1 MTSGFFDIYKCHS
14 QQPLFGQL
22 HPALRALLALTPLL
36 ITLGC
41 FSVVML
47 AMSLLLALG
56 FIGFVRGPA
65 ACLRTLRQAAPLLIV
80 IMVLNPL
87 ISPSG
92 THALLTLG
100 PFAIYGE
107 SLMWGI
113 LMGLMFAASLAWLEG
128 FGLILPAD
136 GLCDL
141 LGSTTPTLALMV
153 SMAMRLVPDL
163 FVQAQG
169 AKAVRE
175 ACTASRP
182 PNAQNAPGSTLV
194 EKPVPPKVVRPR
206 LISAKLSWAACISTA
221 LLGWTL
227 AESLS
232 RASSMEARGW
242 GVGPRSHYRQW
253 RWTLSQKVQFAML
266 LMADG
271 FMLSS
276 FFYYQAGW
284 ASALAP
290 QALLGGTLPGPV
302 NLLSLVLL
310 GMPLAVFGYLTFQER
325 RMP

>member
-1 MTSGFFDIYKCHS
+1 MTGGFFDIYKSHS

-41 FSVVML
+41 FSVML
-47 AMSLLLALG
+47 LAASLVLALG
-56 FIGFVRGPA
+56 FICLVSGPA
-65 ACLRTLRQAAPLLIV
+65 AALRTLRQAAPLLI
-80 IMVLNPL
+80 IIILLNPL

-92 THALLTLG
+92 TQKLLTLG

-113 LMGLMFAASLAWLEG
+113 LTGLMLAASLAWLEV
-128 FGLILPAD
+128 FGLILSTD
-136 GLCDL
+136 ELCDL
-141 LGSTTPTLALMV
+141 LGSAAPTLALMV
-153 SMAMRLVPDL
+153 SMAMRLVPNL
-163 FVQAQG
+163 FGKAQG

-182 PNAQNAPGSTLV
+182 SNSQNAPGSPPAK
-194 EKPVPPKVVRPR
+194 KPMPQKAAHPQWM
-206 LISAKLSWAACISTA
+206 SAKLSWAARISTA

-227 AESLS
+227 ADSLS

-253 RWTLSQKVQFAML
+253 RWSFSQKVQFAML

-271 FMLSS
+271 LMLGA
-276 FFYYQAGW
+276 FFCYQAGW
-284 ASALAP
+284 VSALTP
-290 QALLGGTLPGPV
+290 QALLEGALPGPV

-310 GMPLAVFGYLTFQER
+310 GLPLAVFGYLTFQER
-325 RMP
+325 RLP